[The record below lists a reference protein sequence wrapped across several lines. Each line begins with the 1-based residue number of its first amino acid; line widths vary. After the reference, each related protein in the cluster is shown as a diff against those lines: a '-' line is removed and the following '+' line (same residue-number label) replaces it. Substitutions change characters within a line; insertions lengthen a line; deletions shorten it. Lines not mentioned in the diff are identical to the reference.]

1 MRSRKSD
8 AWADKDA
15 CDTVA
20 ARHEVDPDFQS
31 EHELGDVG
39 VYRSC
44 HVLLKGACTCCISSA
59 TLSANEG
66 RNNMPASPKRFA
78 IALLTTVVAVGTARA
93 QSSYPC
99 TETNGN
105 LPNPYR
111 QVENWA
117 FPPRPWSPVNAVAVD
132 PNNNLWAVD
141 RCETDD
147 CVPVIELGPDGK
159 TLKNFG
165 AGLFVE
171 PHQAAIDRDG
181 NLWVADAAAKGMKG
195 MQVTKL
201 GRDGRVL
208 LKLGKPGQGAGQTSL
223 DIFDSPTG
231 VAVASNGDI
240 YISEGHGE
248 AKVNNSRIMVFTKDG
263 KLIKTF
269 ATYGRGDGQLRS
281 PHALAFDS
289 QDHLYVADRGN
300 SRVVIFDK
308 DGKFLAAWKQFGRPS
323 GVAVDKN
330 DMLYVA
336 DSQSSDTPGA
346 ANYNPGC
353 QRGIRV
359 GRVTDGKV
367 MYFIPPPVPPD
378 PKMQPPIGI
387 VVDGNGAIYAASDD
401 QMDIKKYLKN

>member
-1 MRSRKSD
+1 MR
-8 AWADKDA
+8 
-15 CDTVA
+15 
-20 ARHEVDPDFQS
+20 
-31 EHELGDVG
+31 
-39 VYRSC
+39 
-44 HVLLKGACTCCISSA
+44 
-59 TLSANEG
+59 
-66 RNNMPASPKRFA
+66 ASPTGFG
-78 IALLTTVVAVGTARA
+78 IALLTTVVAAGIASA

-99 TETNGN
+99 TETNSN

-111 QVENWA
+111 LVANWA
-117 FPPRPWSPVNAVAVD
+117 SPPRPWSPVNAVAVD

-159 TLKNFG
+159 TLRNFG

-171 PHQAAIDRDG
+171 PHQAAVDKDG
-181 NLWVADAAAKGMKG
+181 NLWVADAAAKGMQG

-201 GRDGRVL
+201 SRETG
-208 LKLGKPGQGAGQTSL
+208 L

-248 AKVNNSRIMVFTKDG
+248 TRANNSRIMVFTRDG
-263 KLIKTF
+263 KFIKTF
-269 ATYGRGDGQLRS
+269 GTRGTGDGQLRS

-289 QDHLYVADRGN
+289 HDHLYVADRGN

-308 DGKFLAAWKQFGRPS
+308 DGTFLAAWKQFGRPS
-323 GVAVDKN
+323 GLAIDNN

-336 DSQSSDTPGA
+336 DSQSSDTPSA

-353 QRGIRV
+353 QRGIRIGSV
-359 GRVTDGKV
+359 KDGKV
-367 MYFIPPPVPPD
+367 IYFIPPPVPPD

-401 QMDIKKYLKN
+401 QKDIKKYVKN

>member
-1 MRSRKSD
+1 
-8 AWADKDA
+8 
-15 CDTVA
+15 
-20 ARHEVDPDFQS
+20 
-31 EHELGDVG
+31 
-39 VYRSC
+39 
-44 HVLLKGACTCCISSA
+44 
-59 TLSANEG
+59 
-66 RNNMPASPKRFA
+66 MPASLKRFA
-78 IALLTTVVAVGTARA
+78 VALLTTVVAAGTACA

-117 FPPRPWSPVNAVAVD
+117 SPPRPWSPVNAVAVD

-147 CVPVIELGPDGK
+147 CVPVIELGSDGK

-181 NLWVADAAAKGMKG
+181 DLWVADAAAKGMKG

-201 GRDGRVL
+201 DRDGRVL

-248 AKVNNSRIMVFTKDG
+248 TKVNNSRIMVFTKDG

-289 QDHLYVADRGN
+289 RDHLYVADRGN

-359 GRVTDGKV
+359 GRVKDGEV

-401 QMDIKKYLKN
+401 QRDIKKYVKN

>member
-1 MRSRKSD
+1 
-8 AWADKDA
+8 
-15 CDTVA
+15 
-20 ARHEVDPDFQS
+20 
-31 EHELGDVG
+31 
-39 VYRSC
+39 
-44 HVLLKGACTCCISSA
+44 
-59 TLSANEG
+59 
-66 RNNMPASPKRFA
+66 MPASPRRFA
-78 IALLTTVVAVGTARA
+78 VALLTAVVAAGTARA

-117 FPPRPWSPVNAVAVD
+117 SPPRPWSPVNAVAVD

-159 TLKNFG
+159 TLKNFA

-171 PHQAAIDRDG
+171 PHQAAVDRDG

-208 LKLGKPGQGAGQTSL
+208 LKLGKPGEGAGQTGL

-248 AKVNNSRIMVFTKDG
+248 TKVNNSRIMVFTKDG
-263 KLIKTF
+263 KLINTF

-300 SRVVIFDK
+300 SRVVVFDK

-359 GRVTDGKV
+359 GRVKDGKV

-387 VVDGNGAIYAASDD
+387 VVDGNGTIYAASDD
-401 QMDIKKYLKN
+401 QKDIKKYVKN

>member
-1 MRSRKSD
+1 MRARL
-8 AWADKDA
+8 
-15 CDTVA
+15 TGVVA
-20 ARHEVDPDFQS
+20 A
-31 EHELGDVG
+31 
-39 VYRSC
+39 
-44 HVLLKGACTCCISSA
+44 LLASA
-59 TLSANEG
+59 AAAAT
-66 RNNMPASPKRFA
+66 AS
-78 IALLTTVVAVGTARA
+78 A

-99 TETNGN
+99 TQTNDN

-117 FPPRPWSPVNAVAVD
+117 SPPRPWSPVNAVAVD
-132 PNNNLWAVD
+132 PNNDLWAVD

-159 TLKNFG
+159 TLRNFG

-171 PHQAAIDRDG
+171 PHQAAIDKDG
-181 NLWVADAAAKGMKG
+181 NLWVADATPKGQKG

-201 GRDGRVL
+201 SPDGRVL
-208 LKLGKPGQGAGQTSL
+208 LKLGKPGQGAGETGL

-248 AKVNNSRIMVFTKDG
+248 AKPNNSRIMVFTKDG
-263 KLIKTF
+263 KFIKTF
-269 ATYGRGDGQLRS
+269 GTRGTGDGQLRS

-289 QDHLYVADRGN
+289 RDHLYVADRGN
-300 SRVVIFDK
+300 SRVVVFDK
-308 DGKFLAAWKQFGRPS
+308 DGTFLAAWKQFGRPS
-323 GVAVDKN
+323 GLAVDKN
-330 DMLYVA
+330 DMLYVI
-336 DSQSSDTPGA
+336 DSQSSDNQGA

-353 QRGIRV
+353 RRGIRIGSV
-359 GRVTDGKV
+359 KDGTV

-387 VVDGNGAIYAASDD
+387 VVDGNGVIYAASDD
-401 QMDIKKYLKN
+401 QMDIKKYVKK

>member
-1 MRSRKSD
+1 MR
-8 AWADKDA
+8 
-15 CDTVA
+15 
-20 ARHEVDPDFQS
+20 
-31 EHELGDVG
+31 
-39 VYRSC
+39 
-44 HVLLKGACTCCISSA
+44 
-59 TLSANEG
+59 ANPTG
-66 RNNMPASPKRFA
+66 FA
-78 IALLTTVVAVGTARA
+78 IVLLTTVVAVGIANA

-99 TETNGN
+99 TETNAN

-111 QVENWA
+111 QVADWA
-117 FPPRPWSPVNAVAVD
+117 SPPRPWSPINAVAVD
-132 PNNNLWAVD
+132 PSNNLWAVD
-141 RCETDD
+141 RCETDG
-147 CVPVIELGPDGK
+147 CIPVIELGPDGK

-171 PHQAAIDRDG
+171 PHQAAIDKDG
-181 NLWVADAAAKGMKG
+181 NLWVADAGAKGANG

-201 GRDGRVL
+201 GPDGRVL
-208 LKLGKPGQGAGQTSL
+208 LKLGKPGQGAGLSSL

-248 AKVNNSRIMVFTKDG
+248 TKVNNSRIMVFTKDG
-263 KLIKTF
+263 KFIKTF
-269 ATYGRGDGQLRS
+269 GARGTGDGQLLS

-289 QDHLYVADRGN
+289 RDHLYVADRGN
-300 SRVVIFDK
+300 SRVVVFDK

-323 GVAVDKN
+323 GVAIDKN

-353 QRGIRV
+353 RRGIRIGSV
-359 GRVTDGKV
+359 KDGKV
-367 MYFIPPPVPPD
+367 MYFIPPLPVPD

-387 VVDGNGAIYAASDD
+387 VVDGVGTIYAASDD
-401 QMDIKKYLKN
+401 QKDIKKFVRN